1 MTEPIAGADQR
12 ALASMANQLAIQ
24 QREIELIKMGR
35 NQASLGFS
43 SIEDGS
49 LVIYDADGNVRNVI
63 GKQDDGSYVGGASP
77 VALDPPEVPNTP
89 EVSPGFGT
97 LMVVSKGSSDPPWPR
112 SFSHLNVYLS
122 SGTGA
127 EGDPITEGVVVGTI
141 IGTVNSAFVIAG
153 LDPKPYRVWLTSVGI
168 DTAESDA
175 STAVTAIPTM
185 VVGQDILDGAIT
197 ELKLANDAVTE
208 AKLAAASVGTIQI
221 QGESIDVT
229 KLADGSVDG
238 SKIIANA
245 IAAGHLAAASVT
257 SIAIAAQAIQAE
269 NIAVGAIQAGH
280 LAADSVTAANILAL
294 SIQADHLAS
303 NAVTAGK
310 IDAGAIRA
318 DHLQAGIVIADASF
332 ETGTSGR
339 RVVISGPGNEIRF
352 FPQLNETAYGRIFSY
367 VSDVYPEDVNIEMR
381 AIDSDEVN
389 VQPRMIMTPDSFFAG
404 LTDRGDDTVNRGG
417 RLQLEE
423 SVATIGVKTNAG
435 VESSLYFYSDGGLK
449 MKGFWENYSTPDIDD
464 AIQVFSTS
472 ITNNGTGY
480 LLGIR
485 ISWRV
490 TMISPFVPIVSCGTL
505 NLDPSFDNITYWS
518 VRDSELTLSSFGVG
532 IGNKVATSPSQ
543 ANQALQPNGKIGIR
557 AWFFR
562 IDADVVQSVA
572 GDAA

>member
-1 MTEPIAGADQR
+1 
-12 ALASMANQLAIQ
+12 MANQVAEM
-24 QREIELIKMGR
+24 QRQIELINMG
-35 NQASLGFS
+35 NNTASLGFS
-43 SIEDGS
+43 SIEAGS

-63 GKQDDGSYVGGASP
+63 GQQDDGSYVGGASP
-77 VALDPPEVPNTP
+77 IALDPPEVPNPPILTA
-89 EVSPGFGT
+89 GFGT
-97 LMVVSKGSSDPPWPR
+97 IKVMSQGSTDPPWPR

-122 SGTGA
+122 QGTGGT
-127 EGDPITEGVVVGTI
+127 GDPITEGVIAGTI
-141 IGTVNSAFVIAG
+141 IGTTDSSYVIAG

-175 STAVTAIPTM
+175 SPAVTATPTM

-197 ELKLANDAVTE
+197 ELKLADDAVTQ

-238 SKIIANA
+238 DKIIANA
-245 IAAGHLAAASVT
+245 IGVGHLAAASVT

-294 SIQADHLAS
+294 SIQSDKLAA

-318 DHLQAGIVIADASF
+318 DHLQAGIIIADATL

-352 FPQLNETAYGRIFSY
+352 FPQLNENAYGRIFSY
-367 VSDVYPEDVNIEMR
+367 VSDVYPDDVNIEFR

-389 VQPRMIMTPDSFFAG
+389 VQPRIIMTPDSVFAG

-417 RLQLEE
+417 RMQLEE
-423 SVATIGVKTNAG
+423 SVAVFGLKSVDGSETGI
-435 VESSLYFYSDGGLK
+435 YFYPDSGLKIKGYFNNYRAPSVNDAIFVMSTRVTCTGTGGL
-449 MKGFWENYSTPDIDD
+449 GSLDYN
-464 AIQVFSTS
+464 
-472 ITNNGTGY
+472 
-480 LLGIR
+480 
-485 ISWRV
+485 ISQ
-490 TMISPFVPIVSCGTL
+490 TMTKPYAPVASCGMTVFAT
-505 NLDPSFDNITYWS
+505 DPAWS
-518 VRDSELTLSSFGVG
+518 VRTANRTTTGYRITIGFDTALDGPGIHAGEVMDIFVWTFVIDMELAQTVT
-532 IGNKVATSPSQ
+532 A
-543 ANQALQPNGKIGIR
+543 AN
-557 AWFFR
+557 
-562 IDADVVQSVA
+562 
-572 GDAA
+572 